1 MKLVIILMAILVP
14 TSVSLVF
21 SIMESSK
28 VKISKKMTDENFTV
42 MIPNIVIMIGALAAF
57 MSCTVMLCFTFFSDE
72 VPHPIFY
79 VTCGLLLW
87 VGVYLIIKTL
97 TFKVIVEGDKITV
110 FSAFRKPY
118 SFTFS
123 EIVSAVRQVKNNQ
136 KKSERIVIK
145 TSGGKRVIVE
155 NAEINYKRFAK
166 RIQTEVN
173 KERLDGFK

>member
-1 MKLVIILMAILVP
+1 L
-14 TSVSLVF
+14 
-21 SIMESSK
+21 
-28 VKISKKMTDENFTV
+28 
-42 MIPNIVIMIGALAAF
+42 
-57 MSCTVMLCFTFFSDE
+57 FF
-72 VPHPIFY
+72 
-79 VTCGLLLW
+79 G
-87 VGVYLIIKTL
+87 VGIYLIIKTL
-97 TFKVIVEGDKITV
+97 TFKVIVEGNKLTV